1 MKPAGVWSAVAVAS
15 ALLLG
20 GAWWVRTRAEA
31 GGPTAK
37 AGGARAVPVEVA
49 PVEHR
54 PLQER
59 RRFTGT
65 LEAAASFV
73 VSTKVAGQLE
83 TIALD
88 LGDRVERGQVVATL
102 DDEEFRQAE
111 AEAKA
116 DLAVANARKKAAAK
130 AVEIAQRNYRR
141 VESLSAE
148 GITSEAELD
157 LLRSAKLEAEADV
170 AVANAQVTRAKA
182 ALEAARVRRGY
193 TKIAADWPEGDDDRV
208 VSRRYVDEGATVAA
222 NSSLLEIVDLDEIVV
237 VVFATERDYGRLKV
251 GQPVALETEAFPG
264 ETFEGAVDRIAP
276 VFAES
281 SRQARVELRVPNPD
295 GRLRPGMF
303 VRVSTVLGELERAT
317 VLPADALV
325 EREGETIV
333 YVVSTDGTTVTEH
346 PVEVVMQDEGF
357 AAVEGPG
364 IEGRVVV
371 LGQEALNDG
380 AAIVIPSA
388 TEATP

>member
-1 MKPAGVWSAVAVAS
+1 MRPAGVWSAVAVAS

-20 GAWWVRTRAEA
+20 GAWWVRTQADA
-31 GGPTAK
+31 GGPTANTE
-37 AGGARAVPVEVA
+37 GARAVPVEVA

-54 PLQER
+54 ALQER

-73 VSTKVAGQLE
+73 VSTKVAGQIE
-83 TIALD
+83 SIALD

-130 AVEIAQRNYRR
+130 AVEIAQRNYGR

-193 TKIAADWPEGDDDRV
+193 TQIAADWPEGDDDRV

-237 VVFATERDYGRLKV
+237 VVFATERDYGRLKT

-317 VLPADALV
+317 VVPADALV

-333 YVVSTDGTTVTEH
+333 YVVASDGATVAER
-346 PVEVVMQDEGF
+346 PVEILMQDEGF

-380 AAIVIPSA
+380 AAIVIPSPV
-388 TEATP
+388 EASP